1 MAEESLS
8 QNEMDTLLTGL
19 SSSMV
24 EPPFVFNEADIVKY
38 DPLKQRYMAQKLPT
52 LEMINDSFTRLA
64 RITLYNFLK
73 RSANIS
79 TGTIRV
85 IEYGEFLQSVINPSC
100 LNLVQL
106 KPLNGIGLCVF
117 DPDISFLFIDSFFGG
132 DGRFETGGIARE
144 FTSTELRT
152 IQRILNLL
160 LLNYQTAWEPYYP
173 IEPLFVRT
181 EMNPTFANIAPQ
193 TDLTT
198 VTTFNIEVGNIKGRI
213 SFCLPNSLL
222 EPARE
227 IISSDSHTISS
238 DVKSI
243 WYESLKMQMSDA
255 EITTVAE
262 LCHIPSTLKKV
273 LDLKIGDVLYTELP
287 HIIDLKVEGLP
298 VIECTYG
305 QKDNRLCIR
314 VEKIIHN
321 FDSFT
326 HLT

>member
-38 DPLKQRYMAQKLPT
+38 DPLKQKYMAQKLPT

-73 RSANIS
+73 RSATIS

-132 DGRFETGGIARE
+132 DGRFETGGLARE

-198 VTTFNIEVGNIKGRI
+198 VTTFNIEVGNISGRI

-227 IISSDSHTISS
+227 IISSDSHAVSS

-273 LDLKIGDVLYTELP
+273 LDLKIGDVLFAELP
-287 HIIDLKVEGLP
+287 HLIDLKVEGLP

-321 FDSFT
+321 YDSFT

>member
-1 MAEESLS
+1 
-8 QNEMDTLLTGL
+8 
-19 SSSMV
+19 
-24 EPPFVFNEADIVKY
+24 
-38 DPLKQRYMAQKLPT
+38 
-52 LEMINDSFTRLA
+52 
-64 RITLYNFLK
+64 
-73 RSANIS
+73 
-79 TGTIRV
+79 
-85 IEYGEFLQSVINPSC
+85 VINPSC
-100 LNLVQL
+100 LNLVQF
-106 KPLNGIGLCVF
+106 KPLNGLGLCVF

-132 DGRFETGGIARE
+132 DGRFEMGGIARE
-144 FTSTELRT
+144 FTPTELRT

-160 LLNYQTAWEPYYP
+160 LLNYQTAWEPYYAIDP
-173 IEPLFVRT
+173 VFVRT

-193 TDLTT
+193 TELTT
-198 VTTFNIEVGNIKGRI
+198 VTTFVIEVGNISGRI
-213 SFCLPNSLL
+213 SFCLPNSML

-227 IISSDSHTISS
+227 IISSDSHSISS
-238 DVKSI
+238 EIKSV

-273 LDLKIGDVLYTELP
+273 LDLKIGDVLYAELP
-287 HIIDLKVEGLP
+287 HIINLKVEGLP

-305 QKDNRLCIR
+305 QKDNRLCIQ

>member
-1 MAEESLS
+1 
-8 QNEMDTLLTGL
+8 
-19 SSSMV
+19 
-24 EPPFVFNEADIVKY
+24 
-38 DPLKQRYMAQKLPT
+38 
-52 LEMINDSFTRLA
+52 
-64 RITLYNFLK
+64 LK

-100 LNLVQL
+100 LNLVQF

-132 DGRFETGGIARE
+132 DGRFEMGGLARE

-198 VTTFNIEVGNIKGRI
+198 VTTFVIEVGNISGRI

-262 LCHIPSTLKKV
+262 LCHIPSTLQKV
-273 LDLKIGDVLYTELP
+273 LDLKIGDVLHAELP
-287 HIIDLKVEGLP
+287 DIINLKVEGLP